1 MNRFIDYILRRLRQ
15 KANTPQLSELTNY
28 IYQTWII
35 NSMWKP
41 NCWSVYNQLVRT
53 NNDVEGWHSSL
64 NRAAARSNLEF
75 YLLVEL
81 LSREVNWRPFN
92 LFYLYIAHNII
103 VSILRLN
110 WLISN

>member
-1 MNRFIDYILRRLRQ
+1 
-15 KANTPQLSELTNY
+15 
-28 IYQTWII
+28 
-35 NSMWKP
+35 MWKP
-41 NCWSVYNQLVRT
+41 NCWSVYNQLIRT

-81 LSREVNWRPFN
+81 LSREVNWRLFN
-92 LFYLYIAHNII
+92 LLYLYIAQNII

-110 WLISN
+110 WLISNSGLYIMKNSPDAKGGVIDGAKE